1 MVMLPK
7 KGKEME
13 ETTTRLDITSLWSLC
28 SFSVCKIWSFSKFS
42 VPLIRYTYVYSYQIM
57 AQTTEFSELNRIK
70 EQLSRIE
77 RLVDGWNRGGDMPS
91 IERDMALEE
100 LRHLYDAIL
109 DYRPVEGIGS
119 NEPNLQEHN
128 EFVTPV
134 VPETEEA
141 LVVAAAADTYQSLTD
156 EVGDAFDDALDIDA
170 LLGLTGDDPIVEEP
184 LIVEPIVAAPLV
196 ADPIVEEPAT
206 ENAAEI
212 IETPTEKDV
221 VVTTEEISV
230 EESEDGAMEES
241 TETMEESTETADEPV
256 KELEKPIGGGLFDM
270 DDIPVRKKGGRRMIS
285 LYNEP
290 VTPVVAA
297 TTVVESEPTPEP
309 TPTPALMSEPT
320 PAPVSQPTSEPQ
332 RLGDVIAKG
341 VKVLGDKMATE
352 EATTPFN
359 RIPEIRRGIGLND
372 RFLLIRDLFGGD
384 ASLYEETITRLDE
397 FDDLDDCMIYIV
409 ENFRWNPDSAGARLL
424 VSLIE
429 RKLC

>member
-1 MVMLPK
+1 MPIKFGILSAKPK
-7 KGKEME
+7 RPG
-13 ETTTRLDITSLWSLC
+13 LLSQVP
-28 SFSVCKIWSFSKFS
+28 SFSSL
-42 VPLIRYTYVYSYQIM
+42 LI
-57 AQTTEFSELNRIK
+57 ELYIPK
-70 EQLSRIE
+70 YFFTHAAS
-77 RLVDGWNRGGDMPS
+77 
-91 IERDMALEE
+91 
-100 LRHLYDAIL
+100 L
-109 DYRPVEGIGS
+109 D
-119 NEPNLQEHN
+119 
-128 EFVTPV
+128 
-134 VPETEEA
+134 
-141 LVVAAAADTYQSLTD
+141 
-156 EVGDAFDDALDIDA
+156 
-170 LLGLTGDDPIVEEP
+170 
-184 LIVEPIVAAPLV
+184 
-196 ADPIVEEPAT
+196 
-206 ENAAEI
+206 
-212 IETPTEKDV
+212 
-221 VVTTEEISV
+221 
-230 EESEDGAMEES
+230 
-241 TETMEESTETADEPV
+241 
-256 KELEKPIGGGLFDM
+256 
-270 DDIPVRKKGGRRMIS
+270 KGGRRMIS

-309 TPTPALMSEPT
+309 TPTPALVSEPT

-352 EATTPFN
+352 ETTTPFN